1 MPNLSSPSSTV
12 SPSVRQ
18 RISTAQLQP
27 GMFLVRILD
36 SWWKSPFF
44 RHRRLLKTMTEVE
57 QLKRSGIREVE
68 IDTSKGIG
76 LSDESE
82 VGVDGGSV
90 IERDELEETGE
101 HGQSIIKE
109 TEGSFSAIDQ
119 EPELEGVSEETKTQ
133 QEIVELRD
141 NAMVAVKEA
150 FEGGKTGQPLPQPT
164 LHALAQKLIKK
175 AVAHPGLLSQILL
188 IDSLKQFDKP
198 LYAHVLDT
206 AVYSILV
213 GLQLGWDEGKLEQIG
228 VAGLLHDVG
237 YIRLPQNVVK
247 AGREQGRHSSLLKQH
262 VTIGIALLQRQAQ
275 FSPNIVRMVG
285 EHHSYQDGS
294 GYPPS
299 HGAHS
304 LMESSQLLGVM
315 DYFDEL
321 LTGGGTLRALPAALA
336 IRKLYKEAQTGK
348 FPILHIEALI
358 RTLGVFPIGTV
369 VQLSTHE
376 QAVVIKPN
384 SDVSVKPVVK
394 IFRSKDGENIEEP
407 WLCNL
412 ANKENQTDDVHIVK
426 VLESTEYSI
435 DPREF
440 F

>member
-1 MPNLSSPSSTV
+1 MPNLSSSSSTV
-12 SPSVRQ
+12 SPSLRQ

-44 RHRRLLKTMTEVE
+44 RHRRLLKTMAEVE

-76 LSDESE
+76 LSEEPE
-82 VGVDGGSV
+82 VVADGGSV
-90 IERDELEETGE
+90 DAIDELKDSSEQMHSVSNET
-101 HGQSIIKE
+101 KVR
-109 TEGSFSAIDQ
+109 FSAIDE

-133 QEIVELRD
+133 QELVGLRD
-141 NAMVAVKEA
+141 DAMVAVEEA
-150 FEGGKTGQPLPQPT
+150 FEGVKTGQPLPQPT
-164 LHALAQKLIKK
+164 LQALAKKLVEK

-213 GLQLGWDEGKLEQIG
+213 GLQLGLDDGKLEQIG

-247 AGREQGRHSSLLKQH
+247 AGRKQGRHSSLLKQH

-299 HGAHS
+299 HGGHS

-321 LTGGGTLRALPAALA
+321 LTGEGTSRALPAALA

-358 RTLGVFPIGTV
+358 RTLGVFPVGTV
-369 VQLSTHE
+369 VQLSTQE
-376 QAVVIKPN
+376 QGVVIQPN
-384 SDVSVKPVVK
+384 PDVSVKPIVK
-394 IFRSKDGENIEEP
+394 IFRNKDGEYISDP
-407 WLCNL
+407 WLCDL
-412 ANKENQTDDVHIVK
+412 AEEGSQSDDVHIVK
-426 VLESTEYSI
+426 VLESSEYSI